1 MSPRFALLCG
11 KVLASGYL
19 AWALYKS
26 HTFPDFLRRWTPRR
40 PRPGRW
46 TPEQIV
52 DAVDLCLH
60 LIRRRRCF
68 LRSLLI
74 YRLLRQMSE
83 EPIFVI
89 GVRHGPGGGLLG
101 HAWIENGG
109 QVRWPYG
116 DDPRLYT
123 VVLRYPYIPS
133 PPGRGIG

>member
-1 MSPRFALLCG
+1 MNPGFVLLCG

-19 AWALYKS
+19 AWMLYKS
-26 HTFPDFLRRWTPRR
+26 HTFTEFLRRWTPR
-40 PRPGRW
+40 PTRPGRR
-46 TPEQIV
+46 PAQQVV

-74 YRLLRQMSE
+74 YRLLRCQGE
-83 EPIFVI
+83 EPVFVI
-89 GVRHGPGGGLLG
+89 GVRHSESGGLLG

-116 DDPRLYT
+116 DDPKLYT
-123 VVLRYPYIPS
+123 VVLRYP
-133 PPGRGIG
+133 